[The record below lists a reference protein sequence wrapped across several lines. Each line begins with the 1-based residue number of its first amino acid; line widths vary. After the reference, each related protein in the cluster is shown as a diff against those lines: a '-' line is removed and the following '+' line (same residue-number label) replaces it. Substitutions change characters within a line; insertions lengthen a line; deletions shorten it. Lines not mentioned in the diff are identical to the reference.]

1 MHVKHANVFLK
12 LVMMLVLNFLAANK
26 KRKINQLKIFIVSI
40 RQKLTPDSQET
51 QLIWKNPEAFSPG
64 F

>member
-40 RQKLTPDSQET
+40 RQK
-51 QLIWKNPEAFSPG
+51 
-64 F
+64 